1 MPDADPS
8 RLLGYADT
16 ALYAAKRAGRDR
28 SAAWADDHVALA
40 PPFHLEGRLMVGA
53 VDDLPLVSTSAE
65 HVPEPHVLLE
75 RRGQLFLRISAAMFL
90 LGAANTALAMLLIV
104 HGAQEQLVRAGTL
117 AALVALGVG
126 LLRVPPTRQIA
137 GPVSFL
143 GITMVSVIIATQKP
157 MGSTALFY
165 VWPVAMVAYFAA
177 PKASL
182 LALAWTALNLAI
194 ALIVSNQSVDAIGLY
209 SGLMLN
215 LLVLSLFITGMRWRE
230 EQLANGLE
238 RAAAVDPLT
247 GTLTRRG
254 FLPTVERWVAGEAP
268 GVALLLLDVDDFKR
282 FNDQHGHLAGDDA
295 LRQAGAAMRAVL
307 PEGALLCRF
316 GGEEFAVAV
325 PTGGLPAARA
335 CADAIAAQLAAGAP
349 HLTVSVGIAVRD
361 AAEADVESLVG
372 RADTALYAAKAAGRN
387 RAAWRSLDVP
397 AGAPIVAPPFGGEQ
411 HEPPLPAA
419 A

>member
-1 MPDADPS
+1 
-8 RLLGYADT
+8 
-16 ALYAAKRAGRDR
+16 
-28 SAAWADDHVALA
+28 
-40 PPFHLEGRLMVGA
+40 
-53 VDDLPLVSTSAE
+53 
-65 HVPEPHVLLE
+65 
-75 RRGQLFLRISAAMFL
+75 
-90 LGAANTALAMLLIV
+90 
-104 HGAQEQLVRAGTL
+104 
-117 AALVALGVG
+117 
-126 LLRVPPTRQIA
+126 
-137 GPVSFL
+137 
-143 GITMVSVIIATQKP
+143 MVSVIIATQKP

-254 FLPTVERWVAGEAP
+254 FLPTVERWVAGEARRRAAAARCGRLQTLQRSARTPRRRRCPAP
-268 GVALLLLDVDDFKR
+268 GR
-282 FNDQHGHLAGDDA
+282 
-295 LRQAGAAMRAVL
+295 AAMRAVL